1 MGSNFSPLDSGIRF
15 LTAPAGPAYRL
26 GARLY
31 NYSEEQKARTSW
43 ALYKPSV
50 ILAYFLQSASS
61 LLWIMY
67 IGMLAGIALTPV
79 LVAGWPGGIWLAGV
93 FFWRVGLDAYPAWL
107 KEFGRIGKWTALAV
121 TPHVLFL
128 TIYNANTA
136 NGAQL
141 AMDPLL
147 KGYENAAVTLN
158 MWLAPIGDLKW
169 YWGAL
174 FAVSIL
180 ALTWILSR
188 PAILR
193 FGLGLQKA
201 LQTVTFAAAV
211 TASIGCSYTTAGLNW
226 EPDVQKRL
234 EAHLKDKLRYE
245 TEIQMSAAV
254 EQWFKADPSHAAHLA
269 GLAQNYRKVLDEAK
283 LSADA
288 YSAEEIEEALR
299 KSARSLPPEKV
310 LETPHAAPGKHKIP
324 GSATELLEL
333 DATVAAGNKA
343 LALKAGQARAAAVS
357 FISQLANVAVDT
369 VPLLKEVLSEMID
382 AAAEHAGQQLLDS
395 LPVEQGIK
403 VVQGSEDVVK
413 VAVASEA
420 SHIGPR
426 IFRTEGV
433 AFGSATGFGLAAL
446 REGFF
451 AHAKGIKALK
461 VPAEKVRF
469 RFRVPL

>member
-1 MGSNFSPLDSGIRF
+1 MFFFIGAKPALDGPLRCSTFR
-15 LTAPAGPAYRL
+15 
-26 GARLY
+26 
-31 NYSEEQKARTSW
+31 W
-43 ALYKPSV
+43 C
-50 ILAYFLQSASS
+50 
-61 LLWIMY
+61 
-67 IGMLAGIALTPV
+67 
-79 LVAGWPGGIWLAGV
+79 
-93 FFWRVGLDAYPAWL
+93 
-107 KEFGRIGKWTALAV
+107 
-121 TPHVLFL
+121 
-128 TIYNANTA
+128 
-136 NGAQL
+136 
-141 AMDPLL
+141 
-147 KGYENAAVTLN
+147 ENAAVTLN
-158 MWLAPIGDLKW
+158 MWLAPISNLEW
-169 YWGAL
+169 YWWAL

-201 LQTVTFAAAV
+201 LQTVIFAAAV
-211 TASIGCSYTTAGLNW
+211 TASIGFSYTTAGLNW

-283 LSADA
+283 LSAEA
-288 YSAEEIEEALR
+288 YSAEEIDQALR

-310 LETPHAAPGKHKIP
+310 LETPHAAPAKRKIP
-324 GSATELLEL
+324 GSASELLEL

-343 LALKAGQARAAAVS
+343 LALKAGQARAAAVG

-369 VPLLKEVLSEMID
+369 VPLLKEVLPEMIG
-382 AAAEHAGQQLLDS
+382 AAAGHAGQQLLDS

-403 VVQGSEDVVK
+403 AVQGSEDVVK

-451 AHAKGIKALK
+451 THAKGIKALK